1 MSDEDV
7 EYEYREV
14 KSLTS
19 IMWLIDETEEG
30 DDVGTQGNVKR
41 AEGGGGGK
49 QDRGLE
55 GGARLYILLTV
66 CFPIVPA
73 LVFSF

>member
-1 MSDEDV
+1 M

-30 DDVGTQGNVKR
+30 DDVGTQGNVQR
-41 AEGGGGGK
+41 AEGGGK
-49 QDRGLE
+49 EQDRGLE
-55 GGARLYILLTV
+55 GGEGLYSLANALSHCARLGLLRGKGK
-66 CFPIVPA
+66 
-73 LVFSF
+73 